1 MYYTKYNVVNLT
13 AKILLR
19 FQLAGI
25 FYIFST
31 VLFEVLTDPLTDPL
45 TALGTTNI
53 QHRVEENNVVL
64 VLNSRGPYDPPYG
77 PSPVRV
83 EK

>member
-1 MYYTKYNVVNLT
+1 MDSFKFSVTQAPFPSVHAPGGPKLQYTKYNVVNLT

-45 TALGTTNI
+45 TGI
-53 QHRVEENNVVL
+53 P
-64 VLNSRGPYDPPYG
+64 GWI
-77 PSPVRV
+77 
-83 EK
+83 